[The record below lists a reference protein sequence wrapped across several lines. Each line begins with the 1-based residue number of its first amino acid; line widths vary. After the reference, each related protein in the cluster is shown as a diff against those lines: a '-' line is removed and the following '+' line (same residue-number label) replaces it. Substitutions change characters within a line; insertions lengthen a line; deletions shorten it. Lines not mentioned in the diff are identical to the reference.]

1 MMRVKRNQEGVFEV
15 VKHEL
20 QHNHPLTRP
29 EWSHLHRSE
38 RKISNEKAKAI
49 EDMISSGM
57 RATESY
63 RYLAHTVGG
72 EENVGHTIKDH
83 INFINRVK
91 SRSIEGGDT
100 VTLIDMIQDQA
111 EEESDFFYKVKM
123 DDEGRLAHIFWRD
136 SMMKEDYDI
145 YGDVMV
151 FDTTYR
157 TNKYELICAPFVGV
171 NNHWKN
177 TMFGCAFISDEKAET
192 FEWLFNVFKKSMQGK
207 TPMTIFT
214 DQDLAIANAIEK
226 VFPGTRHRLCL
237 WHLHQNAI
245 SRFGKLKADSTFK
258 GMFNKCLSGCD
269 NEKEFEE
276 CWMKMV
282 TDYKL
287 ENNDWFKRLYG
298 LKDKWCTALNNG
310 FFSADIRSSQ
320 RSESTNHAIGFDAN
334 KTTTLTEFYG
344 IYKKTIKQ
352 WRRTEQQDEFNCSKA
367 QPDIGYEMAGIVRHA
382 SEVYTL
388 TLFKEFNKEFMKG
401 ISATSTVIG
410 EHDTTT
416 IYRVTSLMGD
426 RSNEVIFDCSMMLI
440 TCDCLKFERFGM
452 LCCHS
457 LRILLINSV
466 QRITDAY
473 IKNRWT
479 KIAKSKVWDKFGKV
493 SLAEKVG
500 RNIPWRH
507 EITRKFYNLVLRA
520 EENEDAIKII
530 EESHKRD
537 SLAIDALN
545 STKNVDV
552 LTDASSS
559 TKILDPTRSK
569 TKGRG
574 KRAKGH
580 FETSKKKKI

>member
-1 MMRVKRNQEGVFEV
+1 MMRVKRNREGVFEV

-49 EDMISSGM
+49 EDMTSSRM

-123 DDEGRLAHIFWRD
+123 DDEDRPTHIFWRD

-145 YGDVMV
+145 YGDVM
-151 FDTTYR
+151 
-157 TNKYELICAPFVGV
+157 
-171 NNHWKN
+171 
-177 TMFGCAFISDEKAET
+177 
-192 FEWLFNVFKKSMQGK
+192 KSMQGK

-226 VFPGTRHRLCL
+226 VFPETRHILCL

-258 GMFNKCLSGCD
+258 GMSNKCLSGCD
-269 NEKEFEE
+269 NEKEFED

-282 TDYKL
+282 TNYKL
-287 ENNDWFKRLYG
+287 ENNDWFKS
-298 LKDKWCTALNNG
+298 LKDKWCTTLNNG
-310 FFSADIRSSQ
+310 FFSTDIRSSQ
-320 RSESTNHAIGFDAN
+320 ISESTNHAIGFNAN
-334 KTTTLTEFYG
+334 KITTLTEFYG
-344 IYKKTIKQ
+344 IYKKTIIQ
-352 WRRTEQQDEFNCSKA
+352 WRRTEHQDEFNCSKA

-401 ISATSTVIG
+401 ISTTSTLIG

-416 IYRVTSLMGD
+416 FYRVTSLMGD
-426 RSNEVIFDCSMMLI
+426 RSNEVIFDSSMKLI

-457 LRILLINSV
+457 LRILLINYV
-466 QRITDAY
+466 QRIPDAY
-473 IKNRWT
+473 IKNRLT
-479 KIAKSKVWDKFGKV
+479 KIAKSKVWDKFVKV

-507 EITRKFYNLVLRA
+507 EITRKLYNLVLRA

-559 TKILDPTRSK
+559 TKILDLTRSK

-574 KRAKGH
+574 KRAKCH
-580 FETSKKKKI
+580 FETSKKKKVGTSNSIQSKEFGTKTLKQHLF